1 MQNPK
6 TEVYSL
12 LCTLCAN
19 VRQPSTNE
27 FTQFPAITYA
37 ITNDAAYVIDM
48 DNNMLS
54 QDVIVTID
62 IWTMTSTEGSSMLSN
77 IEELLRANNYIL
89 DWSSDIPN
97 PDIIY
102 HTQARFKKIFV

>member
-12 LCTLCAN
+12 LSTLGYT
-19 VRQPSTNE
+19 VSQPSTNE
-27 FTQFPAITYA
+27 FTTFPVVTYA
-37 ITNDAAYVIDM
+37 ITNDAADVIDM

-54 QDVIVTID
+54 QNVVATID
-62 IWTMTSTEGSSMLSN
+62 IWTTTSIEGSSILAR
-77 IEELLRANNYIL
+77 IEQLLRENNYTL

-97 PDIIY
+97 PNAIY